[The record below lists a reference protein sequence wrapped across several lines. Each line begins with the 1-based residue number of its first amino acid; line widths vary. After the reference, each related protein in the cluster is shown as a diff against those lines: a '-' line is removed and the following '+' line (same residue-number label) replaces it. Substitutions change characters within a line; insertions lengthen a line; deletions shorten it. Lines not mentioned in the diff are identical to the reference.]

1 MSETRVEVRPL
12 RLVLAV
18 TALASL
24 AVTALGGPIAAP
36 TIPAPVGKPGVP
48 GTSLPPTIE
57 FALADG
63 TRPCMEYSAV
73 SALRYRV
80 SVPSG
85 NAGIRFVEIKPVL
98 SDGTVVDSLYM
109 QSLSPPLP
117 SVKEER
123 RIPFGP
129 ARPDGTS
136 EKLVGF
142 KLETMVNGVLH
153 SRQIPFHYF
162 PAMSLTPDKSVVET
176 IASTNG
182 RGGATVNYE
191 LTARLVG
198 ISAVSVIGESVLL
211 SSDPR
216 SRTTSEATI
225 AMGSA
230 GAPARLRW
238 TINWADG
245 TEAFW
250 RGARAHRLTGKQRGT
265 CGDRTVLVGP
275 IAGLRR

>member
-1 MSETRVEVRPL
+1 MSETRVEVRLL

-18 TALASL
+18 TVLAPL
-24 AVTALGGPIAAP
+24 AVTALGGQFPGPGP
-36 TIPAPVGKPGVP
+36 TIPAPVSKPGVP

-63 TRPCMEYSAV
+63 TRPCMEMSAV

-80 SVPSG
+80 SVAAG
-85 NAGIRFVEIKPVL
+85 GIGIRFVEIKPVL
-98 SDGTVVDSLYM
+98 SDGSAVDSLYM
-109 QSLSPPLP
+109 QPMSPPLP
-117 SVKEER
+117 AVKEER

-142 KLETMVNGVLH
+142 KLETMVNGALF

-162 PAMSLTPDKSVVET
+162 PAMSLKPEKAVIET
-176 IASTNG
+176 IVATNG

-191 LTARLVG
+191 LVAQLVG
-198 ISAVSVIGESVLL
+198 IGAVSVRGEPALPSADTRSV
-211 SSDPR
+211 
-216 SRTTSEATI
+216 TTSEATI
-225 AMGSA
+225 VPGS
-230 GAPARLRW
+230 PARLRW
-238 TINWADG
+238 TIHWADG
-245 TEAFW
+245 TEAIW
-250 RGARAHRLTGKQRGT
+250 RGARTHRLTARQWGT
-265 CGDRTVLVGP
+265 CGDRTLSVGP